1 MMVVTCQAQVRECV
15 VSIGEVLLAKGAR
28 TRARSVERFLDA
40 GAEVFAEFGYQKSS
54 IERIC
59 ERASMSRGAFY
70 SNFEDKEALFLALF
84 DRHADLMLARAA
96 AAVETASAFDAVV
109 RTLFGQSSE
118 IQQQERDWFLLS
130 TEFSIVAAR
139 NTLAAQRLAEHD
151 RAVVGRLTK
160 VLSSKLRPS
169 QEQHDP
175 TITLLARVILAIYE
189 GAMMQAVTD
198 PRSSAPLQLLEYA
211 LPALAR
217 EWSVHH

>member
-1 MMVVTCQAQVRECV
+1 M
-15 VSIGEVLLAKGAR
+15 
-28 TRARSVERFLDA
+28 DA